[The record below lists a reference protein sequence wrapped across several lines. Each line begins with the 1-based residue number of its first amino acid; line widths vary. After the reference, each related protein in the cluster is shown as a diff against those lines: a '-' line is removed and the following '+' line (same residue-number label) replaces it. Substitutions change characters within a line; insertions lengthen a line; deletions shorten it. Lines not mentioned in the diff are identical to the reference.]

1 MHYGGDGGDRKYL
14 GLRVA
19 HAGRKAGGEAAGLH
33 PAEPSARGALSAAE
47 ECGMRGVAVKCIG
60 IAQNPDC
67 EGSVP
72 CRH

>member
-1 MHYGGDGGDRKYL
+1 MER
-14 GLRVA
+14 
-19 HAGRKAGGEAAGLH
+19 AGPRTAE
-33 PAEPSARGALSAAE
+33 PAELGDLSAAE
-47 ECGMRGVAVKCIG
+47 ACGMRGVAVKCVD

>member
-1 MHYGGDGGDRKYL
+1 MGGSTPD
-14 GLRVA
+14 
-19 HAGRKAGGEAAGLH
+19 
-33 PAEPSARGALSAAE
+33 EPSELGALSAE
-47 ECGMRGVAVKCIG
+47 EACGMRGVAVKCID

>member
-1 MHYGGDGGDRKYL
+1 MGKVGGPT
-14 GLRVA
+14 
-19 HAGRKAGGEAAGLH
+19 
-33 PAEPSARGALSAAE
+33 PAEPSELGALSAAE
-47 ECGMRGVAVKCIG
+47 ACGMRGVAVKCID

>member
-1 MHYGGDGGDRKYL
+1 MRRYPVSL
-14 GLRVA
+14 GLRGA
-19 HAGRKAGGEAAGLH
+19 RAGLEDGGEIAGLN
-33 PAEPSARGALSAAE
+33 PAATAELGALSAAE
-47 ECGMRGVAVKCIG
+47 ACGMRGVAVKCID

>member
-1 MHYGGDGGDRKYL
+1 MAQAGLTAGGDIGGLD
-14 GLRVA
+14 
-19 HAGRKAGGEAAGLH
+19 
-33 PAEPSARGALSAAE
+33 PAEPWEVGALSAAE
-47 ECGMRGVAVKCIG
+47 ACGMRGVAVKCID

>member
-1 MHYGGDGGDRKYL
+1 MGGRN
-14 GLRVA
+14 
-19 HAGRKAGGEAAGLH
+19 
-33 PAEPSARGALSAAE
+33 PAEPSELGALSAAE
-47 ECGMRGVAVKCIG
+47 ACGMRGVAVKCID

>member
-1 MHYGGDGGDRKYL
+1 MGGQG
-14 GLRVA
+14 A
-19 HAGRKAGGEAAGLH
+19 QAGLQACVEIAGLN
-33 PAEPSARGALSAAE
+33 PARPSELWALRAAE
-47 ECGMRGVAVKCIG
+47 ACGRRGVAVKCID

>member
-1 MHYGGDGGDRKYL
+1 MGLRGGPEGLWDGG
-14 GLRVA
+14 
-19 HAGRKAGGEAAGLH
+19 EIAGLTQ
-33 PAEPSARGALSAAE
+33 AAQSELGGLSAE
-47 ECGMRGVAVKCIG
+47 EACGMRGVAVKCID

>member
-1 MHYGGDGGDRKYL
+1 MEVA
-14 GLRVA
+14 GLN
-19 HAGRKAGGEAAGLH
+19 AAG
-33 PAEPSARGALSAAE
+33 PSELGALSAAE
-47 ECGMRGVAVKCIG
+47 EFGMRGVAVKCID

>member
-1 MHYGGDGGDRKYL
+1 MGGGDPAGPSEL
-14 GLRVA
+14 GAWR
-19 HAGRKAGGEAAGLH
+19 
-33 PAEPSARGALSAAE
+33 AAE
-47 ECGMRGVAVKCIG
+47 ACGMRGVAVKCID

>member
-1 MHYGGDGGDRKYL
+1 MGLKGRQGGLK
-14 GLRVA
+14 
-19 HAGRKAGGEAAGLH
+19 AAGEIAGIS
-33 PAEPSARGALSAAE
+33 PAGPWELGALSAAE
-47 ECGMRGVAVKCIG
+47 ACGMRGVAVKCID

>member
-1 MHYGGDGGDRKYL
+1 M
-14 GLRVA
+14 
-19 HAGRKAGGEAAGLH
+19 AGPN
-33 PAEPSARGALSAAE
+33 PAEPSELGALSAAE
-47 ECGMRGVAVKCIG
+47 ACGMRGVAVKCID

>member
-1 MHYGGDGGDRKYL
+1 MGLKGGE
-14 GLRVA
+14 
-19 HAGRKAGGEAAGLH
+19 AGVKAGGEIAGLN
-33 PAEPSARGALSAAE
+33 PAEPSELGALGAAE
-47 ECGMRGVAVKCIG
+47 ACGMRGVAVKCID

>member
-1 MHYGGDGGDRKYL
+1 MGEKGARAGLEAGGGIAGFKP
-14 GLRVA
+14 
-19 HAGRKAGGEAAGLH
+19 AGRRELVAV
-33 PAEPSARGALSAAE
+33 SAAE
-47 ECGMRGVAVKCIG
+47 ECGMRGVAVKCID

>member
-1 MHYGGDGGDRKYL
+1 MGGKGARE
-14 GLRVA
+14 GL
-19 HAGRKAGGEAAGLH
+19 KAGVEGGGGNPAG
-33 PAEPSARGALSAAE
+33 PSELGDLSAAE
-47 ECGMRGVAVKCIG
+47 ACGRRGVAVKCID

>member
-1 MHYGGDGGDRKYL
+1 MGLKGAQADRQ
-14 GLRVA
+14 VS
-19 HAGRKAGGEAAGLH
+19 GRNAGLN
-33 PAEPSARGALSAAE
+33 PAEPSELGALSAAE
-47 ECGMRGVAVKCIG
+47 ACGMRGVAVKCID